1 MGAFFAV
8 GAPSA
13 LLLGWL
19 GDRFNRVYLLFG
31 VVRADSPSCAH
42 ALHKFMLGLSKKEL
56 LIYVHGPC
64 VD

>member
-19 GDRFNRVYLLFG
+19 GDRFNRVHLLFA
-31 VVRADSPSCAH
+31 VVRAQNI
-42 ALHKFMLGLSKKEL
+42 LN
-56 LIYVHGPC
+56 
-64 VD
+64 